1 MNSKQIEFVLEVAQT
16 KNFNRAAENLFVSQP
31 TMTYQIKLLES
42 EIGFPIFDRSP
53 KGAEL
58 TMAGEQF
65 VTTLRDVQNQIKKA
79 VEQGQ
84 NFSSAY
90 TENIRI
96 MMAVRTSLALLP
108 QAIREFK
115 RDYPSVLVTPNFDLY
130 HSVDSF
136 LSYEQ
141 DILIAYQDQVKQL
154 HDISMQHLYTS
165 HLYLLTTWDD
175 PLSQKEL
182 IHPEDLE
189 GRTLMVG
196 GGSQPPLRAV
206 QQRLIQTV
214 KNLSYFTSHDHDTSL
229 TNVAAGNAIVI
240 SPGYLNDHSG
250 QFAWI
255 PFDCEETIDVL
266 LCTHA
271 SDTRWTTRQFCD
283 RILELYQD
291 TTLPL

>member
-1 MNSKQIEFVLEVAQT
+1 MNTKQVEFVLEVAKT
-16 KNFNRAAENLFVSQP
+16 GNFNRAAENLFTSQP

-53 KGAEL
+53 KGATL

-90 TENIRI
+90 QENIRI
-96 MMAVRTSLALLP
+96 MMTIRTSLLLLP
-108 QAIREFK
+108 QAIKEFK
-115 RDYPSVLVTPNFDLY
+115 KDDPSVLITPNFDLY

-136 LSYEQ
+136 LNYEQ
-141 DILIAYQDQVKQL
+141 DILVAYYDQIKQIK
-154 HDISMQHLYTS
+154 DIHVDHLFTS

-175 PLSQKEL
+175 PLSKKS
-182 IHPEDLE
+182 IIVPEDLE

-196 GGSQPPLRAV
+196 GSSQPPLRAV
-206 QQRLIQTV
+206 QQRMIQTV
-214 KNLSYFTSHDHDTSL
+214 KNLSYFNSHDHDTSL

-266 LCTHA
+266 LCTHS
-271 SDTRWTTRQFCD
+271 SDTRWSTRQFCD
-283 RILELYQD
+283 LLISLYEN